1 MTRVRRTWNSS
12 IVMALAASMA
22 ATTANGQIW
31 EERANAGADAEELPQ
46 SAQIIVGQ
54 GPLRVIGGE
63 IDNVDIDI
71 DMFCLTITDP
81 ASFSATYTHAGGG
94 AQFRPFALWLFD
106 STGRPVAHATDN
118 VLPYVARI
126 DGTHVPSAGRYYLA
140 IAGPCWDP
148 RDGANTPLF
157 PPIGFG
163 QTAGNPI
170 AGPIASWAGSGCFDG
185 GPYAIQL
192 TGAEACTPPQ
202 VGGPDDPGPWWTYFN
217 PEHFS
222 QGYLFNL
229 SVTIDPATGRPCLQL
244 NNPVEAWPFVAAP
257 ASARG
262 SLVRVAVEDLPQYSI
277 REGDVLG
284 EYWSRR
290 LPNNANNSGADPS
303 RTTVDP
309 YGNIWITNRGDNV
322 NNASGVATGSVL
334 RVGLVLG
341 GERVDSTG
349 APDANGD
356 YLKGPFQYCT
366 CEDRDRDEL
375 IKTSRGYP
383 RVNGSAT
390 DYQNRILPWPS
401 SSAANPLDDAEDEC
415 ITAWTRVAGT
425 GARFVALDPFNDIWV
440 GGFDVPFPTSFEK
453 LDGATAT
460 QSVPAE
466 SFTGPRGYGGFVD
479 PNNRLWIAN
488 PYDRYRN
495 SSGAWSGDVSWYDA
509 TTRTLGKVVDANEA
523 YGIALNPENCHIWT
537 HSRYTR
543 NNSEIL
549 PSGILNAKYSI
560 PNSSDIFGG
569 GIAVL
574 NGELWLA
581 GLGNYIGR
589 RNAGPGPM
597 AEIRLDDP
605 PFIGSGPWGVSVD
618 RNGKVWT
625 FNRFSNNLMRVDP
638 NAGVNGAVDLT
649 VSTGAGSTPY
659 SYSDSTGRDH
669 LTGSAPQG
677 SWTFIHDS
685 GKVGARW
692 GTLDWTATGTPGT
705 RVQTRVRASEGTL
718 PTGAWT
724 DVTAGVEFTGV
735 TGRYL
740 QVQVTLARPAECIG
754 GGDICLFDLTI
765 CEAFECAAEIEE
777 ALCVRRSDGT
787 YDLSLS
793 LHLVN
798 NTSIDATRVRITP
811 VVGSSLGFTP
821 HTIDVSI
828 PSGQSGS
835 VQTVVSGWSDVD
847 EFCFY
852 VTLLGADGEE
862 CCSTLVCHTHECE
875 CLQIPKATER
885 VAWDSGDG
893 IIDFIDLLNGWFW
906 YSFSFD
912 NLTDETIYHV
922 YLDPPSGVTFEPSYI
937 QFPGGIAPGGSSGT
951 IQVFVKGAPL
961 GQAVDFNISIHNE
974 DLEHCCTRAW
984 RFLAPT
990 IDLFGDPGGG
1000 GFGDWTTIAVTNYNP
1015 SWGPSADITL
1025 SITNTTGEPAAF
1037 NWAAIPMPVGGRT
1050 TVDLP
1055 PDAINPPSGSTPMLP
1070 PGASWDVV
1078 FSVPGGLV
1086 PANQI
1091 AGVRAGIFE
1100 QATGAPLGIREAQ
1113 ILGVPEFEMDG
1124 YVTRALVRP
1133 VAQGVQLAT
1142 IGQPMS
1148 TQFEIFNDGPQAE
1161 TWLWRAHGSD
1171 YYVSLNG
1178 EGPGIFASGEVQ
1190 LSPGESAIVEVVA
1203 TLDQDPGTG
1212 VPVAVFSVK
1221 PEGFYPPHA
1230 YLASTSFRTN
1240 GSCRVDLAPP
1250 FGVLDLADIVAFITA
1265 FGAAEPL
1272 ADLAPP
1278 FGVFDLADIVA
1289 FIDAFA
1295 AGCP

>member
-1 MTRVRRTWNSS
+1 MNLSRFVCA
-12 IVMALAASMA
+12 IASA
-22 ATTANGQIW
+22 VIFAQASPASAQIW
-31 EERANAGADAEELPQ
+31 EERANAGADAEDLPQ

-63 IDNVDIDI
+63 IDNVDLDI

-126 DGTHVPSAGRYYLA
+126 DGTHIPSAGRYYLA

-157 PPIGFG
+157 PPIFFG

-185 GPYAIQL
+185 GAYAIQL

-202 VGGPDDPGPWWTYFN
+202 VGGPDDPGPWWTYFD

-229 SVTIDPATGRPCLQL
+229 SVTIDPATGLPCLQL

-262 SLVRVAVEDLPQYSI
+262 SLMRVAVEDLPQYSI

-290 LPNNANNSGADPS
+290 LPSGATTSGGNPS

-322 NNASGVATGSVL
+322 NNASGVMTGSVL

-341 GERVDSTG
+341 GERVDATG
-349 APDANGD
+349 RQDASGD

-366 CEDRDRDEL
+366 CEDRDNDTL

-383 RVNGSAT
+383 RVSGSIS
-390 DYQNRILPWPS
+390 DYQQNRILPWPPSGGPS
-401 SSAANPLDDAEDEC
+401 SGVSDAEDEC

-425 GARFVALDPFNDIWV
+425 GARFVALDPSNDIWV
-440 GGFDVPFPTSFEK
+440 GGWDFPPPTSFEK

-466 SFTGPRGYGGFVD
+466 SFAAPYGYGGFVD
-479 PNNRLWIAN
+479 PNNVLWISEG
-488 PYDRYRN
+488 YGVKR
-495 SSGAWSGDVSWYDA
+495 YDA
-509 TTRTLGKVVDANEA
+509 TTRTLTTVADAFA
-523 YGIALNPENCHIWT
+523 YGIALDPDTCDVWS
-537 HSRYTR
+537 HSGQRVY
-543 NNSEIL
+543 NIS
-549 PSGILNAKYSI
+549 PSGILNASFDST
-560 PNSSDIFGG
+560 NSDIITGG

-574 NGELWLA
+574 NGQLWLA
-581 GLGNYIGR
+581 GYGNYVGR
-589 RNAGPGPM
+589 MTPGPTS
-597 AEIRLDDP
+597 ILFSVHLDDP
-605 PFIGSGPWGVSVD
+605 PHTGNGPWGVSVD
-618 RNGKVWT
+618 RNDKVWA
-625 FNRFSNNLMRVDP
+625 FNQLSNNLMRIDP
-638 NAGVNGAVDLT
+638 SVGFGGVVDLT
-649 VSTGAGSTPY
+649 VSMGAGAGPY

-685 GKVGARW
+685 GKPGARW
-692 GTLDWTATGTPGT
+692 GTLDWTSTGTPGT
-705 RVQTRVRASEGTL
+705 RVLTRVRASDGTL
-718 PTGAWT
+718 PSGAWT
-724 DVTAGVEFTGV
+724 DVSAGVEFTGV

-740 QVQVTLARPAECIG
+740 QVQVTLARPADCIG

-765 CEAFECAAEIEE
+765 CEALECAAEVEE

-798 NTSIDATRVRITP
+798 NTAIDATRVRITP

-828 PSGQSGS
+828 PAGQSGS
-835 VQTVVSGWSDVD
+835 VQTVVSGWADVD

-875 CLQIPKATER
+875 CLQIPRASES
-885 VAWDSGDG
+885 VAWIIGGIGD
-893 IIDFIDLLNGWFW
+893 IADFINMLNGWFW

-922 YLDPPSGVTFEPSYI
+922 YLDPPPGVTFEPSYI
-937 QFPGGIAPGGSSGT
+937 QFPGGIPPGGSSGT

-984 RFLAPT
+984 RFLAPSFN
-990 IDLFGDPGGG
+990 LFGDLGD
-1000 GFGDWTTIAVTNYNP
+1000 FGDWTAMAMTNYNP
-1015 SWGPSADITL
+1015 GWGPSSDITL
-1025 SITNTTGEPAAF
+1025 SITNTTDEPAAF
-1037 NWAAIPMPVGGRT
+1037 NWAAVPMPVGGRT
-1050 TVDLP
+1050 TFGLP
-1055 PDAINPPSGSTPMLP
+1055 PDAIEPPSGTTPMLP

-1142 IGQPMS
+1142 IGQPVS
-1148 TQFEIFNDGPQAE
+1148 ARFELINDGPRAE
-1161 TWLWRAHGSD
+1161 VWLWRAHGSD

-1178 EGPGIFASGEVQ
+1178 EAPGVFAGGEVH
-1190 LSPGESAIVEVVA
+1190 LDPGESVIVEVLA
-1203 TLDQDPGTG
+1203 TLEQDPGTG
-1212 VPVAVFSVK
+1212 VPVSVFSVK

-1250 FGVLDLADIVAFITA
+1250 FGVLDLADIVAYITA
-1265 FGAAEPL
+1265 FTSADPF
-1272 ADLAPP
+1272 ADLAEP

-1289 FIDAFA
+1289 FIDAFG

>member
-1 MTRVRRTWNSS
+1 MTRVRRTWNIP
-12 IVMALAASMA
+12 IVLALAASMTA
-22 ATTANGQIW
+22 ATASGQIW
-31 EERANAGADAEELPQ
+31 EERANAGADAEDLPQ

-63 IDNVDIDI
+63 IDNVDLDI

-157 PPIGFG
+157 PPIAFG

-185 GPYAIQL
+185 GAYAIQL

-202 VGGPDDPGPWWTYFN
+202 VGGPDDPGPWWTYFD
-217 PEHFS
+217 PGHFS

-229 SVTIDPATGRPCLQL
+229 SVTIDPATGLPCLQL

-257 ASARG
+257 ASTRG
-262 SLVRVAVEDLPQYSI
+262 SLMRVAVEDLPQYSI

-290 LPNNANNSGADPS
+290 LPSGATTSGGSPS

-309 YGNIWITNRGDNV
+309 YGNIWITNRGDDV
-322 NNASGVATGSVL
+322 NNASGVMTGSVL

-341 GERVDSTG
+341 GERVDASG
-349 APDANGD
+349 APDANGV

-366 CEDRDRDEL
+366 CEDRDNDTL

-383 RVNGSAT
+383 RVTGSST
-390 DYQNRILPWPS
+390 DYQNRILPWPPSGGPS
-401 SSAANPLDDAEDEC
+401 SGVSDAEDEC

-425 GARFVALDPFNDIWV
+425 GARFVALDPSNDIWV
-440 GGFDVPFPTSFEK
+440 GGYIDPFPTSFEK

-460 QSVPAE
+460 QSVPTE
-466 SFTGPRGYGGFVD
+466 SFTGPNGYGGFVD
-479 PNNRLWIAN
+479 PNNVLWISQWRDDLTFN
-488 PYDRYRN
+488 LRPV
-495 SSGAWSGDVSWYDA
+495 AWYNA
-509 TTRTLGKVVDANEA
+509 TTRTQGTVTDTRA
-523 YGIALNPENCHIWT
+523 YGIAINPEDCHIWS
-537 HSRYTR
+537 HHGNAY
-543 NNSEIL
+543 EIL
-549 PSGILNAKYSI
+549 PSGILNAT
-560 PNSSDIFGG
+560 FGTG
-569 GIAVL
+569 MNTGIAVL
-574 NGELWLA
+574 NGELWLGA
-581 GLGNYIGR
+581 SGGTVVGR
-589 RNAGPGPM
+589 RNAGPGPSTQY
-597 AEIRLDDP
+597 IDLLDP
-605 PFIGSGPWGVSVD
+605 PHAGTHPRGVSVD
-618 RNGKVWT
+618 RNAKVWA
-625 FNRFSNNLMRVDP
+625 FNRDSDDLMRIDP

-649 VSTGAGSTPY
+649 VSMGAGAGPY

-685 GKVGARW
+685 GKPGARW

-705 RVQTRVRASEGTL
+705 RVLTRVRASDGTL
-718 PTGAWT
+718 PSGAWT

-740 QVQVTLARPAECIG
+740 QVQVTLARPADCIG

-765 CEAFECAAEIEE
+765 CEAFECAAEVEE

-787 YDLSLS
+787 YNLSLS

-798 NTSIDATRVRITP
+798 NTAIDATRVRITP

-828 PSGQSGS
+828 PAGQSGS

-847 EFCFY
+847 ESCFY

-875 CLQIPKATER
+875 CLQIPRASER

-912 NLTDETIYHV
+912 NLTDDTIYHV

-937 QFPGGIAPGGSSGT
+937 QFPGGILPGASSGT
-951 IQVFVKGAPL
+951 ILVHVKGAPQ
-961 GQAVDFNISIHNE
+961 GQVVDFNISIHNE
-974 DLEHCCTRAW
+974 NLEHCCTRAW
-984 RFLAPT
+984 RFIAPT

-1000 GFGDWTTIAVTNYNP
+1000 GFGNWTTIAMTNYNP
-1015 SWGPSADITL
+1015 GWGPSADITL

-1037 NWAAIPMPVGGRT
+1037 NWAAVPMPVGGRT
-1050 TVDLP
+1050 SFGLP
-1055 PDAINPPSGSTPMLP
+1055 PDAIDPPSGTTPMLP

-1091 AGVRAGIFE
+1091 AGVRAGIFD

-1142 IGQPMS
+1142 IGQPVS
-1148 TQFEIFNDGPQAE
+1148 ARFELINDGPQAE

-1178 EGPGIFASGEVQ
+1178 EAPGVFAGGEVH
-1190 LSPGESAIVEVVA
+1190 LDPGESAIVEVLA
-1203 TLDQDPGTG
+1203 TLEQDPGTG
-1212 VPVAVFSVK
+1212 VPVSVFSVK

-1240 GSCRVDLAPP
+1240 GSCRVDLTPP

-1265 FGAAEPL
+1265 FASADPL
-1272 ADLAPP
+1272 ADLAEP

-1289 FIDAFA
+1289 FVTAFE